1 MAKQMEALA
10 KFAARLYSN
19 DIENDNDEIVDE
31 GNNNGN
37 KNNDNNSN
45 KRKANNSNS
54 STNGN
59 YKTNK
64 SDRTNNFNVGNKTV
78 DIRTT

>member
-10 KFAARLYSN
+10 NFAARLYSN

-37 KNNDNNSN
+37 KNNEYHYHLQD
-45 KRKANNSNS
+45 
-54 STNGN
+54 
-59 YKTNK
+59 Y
-64 SDRTNNFNVGNKTV
+64 DYMVEINFFC
-78 DIRTT
+78 